1 MSLRERVLDALAA
14 VYDPELDEP
23 ITELGF
29 VGSCD
34 VSAAG
39 EVDVRLLL
47 PTPQCAPNL
56 AFLMAADAA
65 AAVRAVPGVRA
76 ARVMLEDH
84 FTGAEINAAVARGA
98 PFGEAFP
105 GETEGDLDSLRALFR
120 HKALAARQARVCEAL
135 LSGGLDEAGVC
146 ALLVADLPASRDAE
160 RCVELRRE
168 LGLTHGP
175 GAPALVAGDGG
186 PIAPD
191 RLRMWLRRARLMSL
205 SLETNGG
212 ICRSLLAVRYPD
224 RPEEVAV

>member
-1 MSLRERVLDALAA
+1 MSLRERVLAALAA

-47 PTPQCAPNL
+47 PTPQCAPNF

-65 AAVRAVPGVRA
+65 AAARAVPGVRA
-76 ARVMLEDH
+76 ARVVLEDH

-98 PFGEAFP
+98 AFGEAFP
-105 GETEGDLDSLRALFR
+105 GETEGDLEALRALFR

-135 LSGGLDEAGVC
+135 LSGGLDEAGVS
-146 ALLVADLPASRDAE
+146 AVLVAGLPASRDAE
-160 RCVELRRE
+160 RCVDLRRE
-168 LGLTHGP
+168 LGLPHGP

-191 RLRMWLRRARLMSL
+191 RLRMWLRRARLISL

-212 ICRSLLAVRYPD
+212 ICRSLLAFRHPD
-224 RPEEVAV
+224 RHEEVAV